1 MKFQELLSESSWTL
15 RKKRAWEEHN
25 FAENMALHFSLL
37 FFLSPFRSNI
47 EREENSKIK
56 VPFYKYKLQ
65 PAQLATIAISRI
77 IFDLA

>member
-15 RKKRAWEEHN
+15 RKKKSWRGTQ
-25 FAENMALHFSLL
+25 LCRKYGSSLQSP